1 MNRRYIN
8 NSLISAIL
16 MLIMIILFLNR
27 NYIYLINLSSQ
38 GFIFTLIVFLSLGLY
53 LVEPRR
59 SINSFFLGI
68 CVFWIIPFL
77 LLKELFNKNPMYWI
91 HDNILWI
98 INEKDFFRS
107 ITFVT
112 SESVLLYLFLFIG
125 FVLVIYVWGWK
136 SAVYFI
142 LSYFFIYCLVAVPF
156 FITLPQVGYYFL
168 KEGGHTTTLF
178 FCNITTILC
187 ILAAVVATIFFKRKI
202 KDQTGVFCF
211 LIFLFLFFYIV
222 ILAFPIHFILITEGL
237 SLAIKVLVTYY
248 RLYIKYFLL
257 LSGIF
262 WFFITWLL
270 SYLYL
275 KKYQKRLFA
284 RFLQE

>member
-1 MNRRYIN
+1 MIRRYIS
-8 NSLISAIL
+8 NSLIAAIL
-16 MLIMIILFLNR
+16 VLIMLILYMNR
-27 NYIYLINLSSQ
+27 NIVYLININSK
-38 GFIFTLIVFLSLGLY
+38 GFVFYLILFFSLGLF
-53 LVEPRR
+53 LAEPRR
-59 SINSFFLGI
+59 PINSLFLGI

-77 LLKELFNKNPMYWI
+77 VLKELFNKNPMYWI

-107 ITFVT
+107 ITFIT
-112 SESVLLYLFLFIG
+112 NESLLLFLFLFIG
-125 FVLVIYVWGWK
+125 SVLVIYAWGWR
-136 SAVYFI
+136 SAVYFV

-178 FCNITTILC
+178 FCNITTSLC

-202 KDQTGVFCF
+202 KNQTGAFCF
-211 LIFLFLFFYIV
+211 LTVLFLFFYIV
-222 ILAFPIHFILITEGL
+222 ILAFPIYFTLITEGL
-237 SLAIKVLVTYY
+237 SIAIKILVTYY

-257 LSGIF
+257 LSGIL
-262 WFFITWLL
+262 WFFISLLL

-275 KKYQKRLFA
+275 KKYKTRLFA